1 MYRDHV
7 IAAVVP
13 AYREERLIATVITTM
28 PAFVDHII
36 VVDDAS
42 PDATAQRAREVGDA
56 RVEVI
61 TLSKNAGVGGAVI
74 AGHKRAME
82 LGADVNVVM
91 AGDAQ
96 MDPDALPR
104 LLDPVTTGGYGFA
117 KANRF
122 YSSNSFDGMP
132 RHRLFGNIVLTF
144 LTKSASGY
152 WNLVDPQNGY
162 TAIRREALDR
172 IPLDRVRQRYEFE
185 NDLLI
190 WLNIANIRAVD
201 VPIPARYGD
210 EHSTIELRHVVPR
223 LIGLMFTGFWRRIF
237 LKYVLWSFSP
247 IALLLFSGMFLL
259 TVGLG
264 FGVFA
269 TVSAVSGET
278 PTAGTVLLAVT
289 PFLCGFFLLVQS
301 LVLDILAT
309 PD

>member
-210 EHSTIELRHVVPR
+210 ELSTIELRHVVPR

-259 TVGLG
+259 TIGLG

-269 TVSAVSGET
+269 TVSAISGET

>member
-210 EHSTIELRHVVPR
+210 ELSTIELRHVVPR

-269 TVSAVSGET
+269 TVSAISGET

>member
-210 EHSTIELRHVVPR
+210 ELSTIELRHVVPR

-259 TVGLG
+259 AVGLG

-269 TVSAVSGET
+269 TVSAISGET